1 MEENPGDRNDDS
13 GFSSYGKAVRAAG
26 PLFTAG
32 IQMAAAICGMGFFGY
47 IADQH
52 WHTSPWLMVAGLFFG
67 AGGGLYL
74 FIRTVMQLDK
84 SNQKSDEETRGR
96 EN

>member
-1 MEENPGDRNDDS
+1 MNRDDDS
-13 GFSSYGKAVRAAG
+13 GFSSYGRAVRAAG

-52 WHTSPWLMVAGLFFG
+52 WHTSPWLMVAGLFLG
-67 AGGGLYL
+67 ASGGLYL
-74 FIRTVMQLDK
+74 FIKTVMELDK
-84 SNQKSDEETRGR
+84 SNQKSEKDTTER
-96 EN
+96 ED